1 MKNKSGR
8 TGRVFAS
15 RTVDFDF
22 CLTAAW
28 TSSDPDPVV
37 SS

>member
-15 RTVDFDF
+15 CTVDFDF

-28 TSSDPDPVV
+28 TSPDPDPVE